1 MFLMLDP
8 KLIEQ
13 NIDLARARLAA
24 RGFETDLSEFTL
36 LNSRRKEII
45 KSVETLEQQ
54 RNEGSKRVGI
64 LKRSKEEKELST
76 LLPKLKTLSDQIKGL
91 NEKKAEVEGFLR
103 EFLLNVP
110 NIPDS
115 SVPEGVD
122 ESANVEIKKWREPRQ
137 FDFEVKDHVLLGAE
151 LGILDLPRATKIA
164 GARFALYR
172 GAGARLERALI
183 NFMLDI
189 HTKQHGY
196 TEVLT
201 PFVANAESLTG
212 TGNLPKFEED
222 LFKLS
227 DTDYYMIPTA
237 EVPVTNI
244 HRDEIIPQDML
255 PIKYVAYSPCFR
267 KEAGS
272 YGKDVHGIIRQH
284 QFNKVE
290 LVRFAEPQN
299 SYQELEMLTA
309 DAAKILELLGIPY
322 RIVVLCAGDMGF
334 SSAKTYD
341 LEVWVPSEGRYR
353 EISSCSNFEAF
364 QARRANIKYRESKS
378 SKVSY
383 LHTLNGSGVAVG
395 RALVAILENFQ
406 TEEGTVEV
414 PEVLVPYMDGMRII
428 DR

>member
-1 MFLMLDP
+1 MLDP
-8 KLIEQ
+8 KLIER
-13 NIDLARARLAA
+13 NIDLVGEKLAT
-24 RGFETDLSEFTL
+24 RGFETDLSEFAV

-45 KSVETLEQQ
+45 KRVETLEHQ
-54 RNEGSKRVGI
+54 RNEGSRKVGA
-64 LKRSKEEKELST
+64 LKRSGDEQGLSE
-76 LLPKLKTLSDQIKGL
+76 LLPELKALSEEIKDL
-91 NEKKAEVEGFLR
+91 NEKKAEVEGLLR
-103 EFLLNVP
+103 EFLLTIP
-110 NIPDS
+110 NMPDP
-115 SVPEGVD
+115 SVPEGPD
-122 ESANVEIKKWREPRQ
+122 DTANVEIRKWGEPRD

-151 LGILDLPRATKIA
+151 LDILDLPRATKIA
-164 GARFALYR
+164 GARFALYKN
-172 GAGARLERALI
+172 AGARLERALI
-183 NFMLDI
+183 NFMLDV

-201 PFVANAESLTG
+201 PFVANTESFTG

-227 DTDYYMIPTA
+227 DTDYYLVPTA

-244 HRDEIIPQDML
+244 HRDEIIPAEML
-255 PIKYVAYSPCFR
+255 PIKYVAYTPCFR

-290 LVRFAEPQN
+290 LVRFADPEN
-299 SYQELEMLTA
+299 SYEELEILTA

-322 RIVVLCAGDMGF
+322 RVIVLCTGDMGF

-364 QARRANIKYRESKS
+364 QARRANIKYRKSKG
-378 SKVSY
+378 SKPAH

-395 RALVAILENFQ
+395 RALLAILENFQ

-414 PEVLVPYMDGMRII
+414 PEVLVPYMDGIRVIG
-428 DR
+428 R

>member
-1 MFLMLDP
+1 MLDP
-8 KLIEQ
+8 KLIER
-13 NIDLARARLAA
+13 NIDLVGKKLAT
-24 RGFETDLSEFTL
+24 RGFDTDLSEFAV

-45 KSVETLEQQ
+45 QRVETLEHQ
-54 RNEGSKRVGI
+54 RNEGSRKVGA
-64 LKRSKEEKELST
+64 LKRSGDEEGLSR
-76 LLPKLKTLSDQIKGL
+76 LLPELRSLSDEIKDL
-91 NEKKAEVEGFLR
+91 NEKKTEAEALLR

-110 NIPDS
+110 NMPDS
-115 SVPEGVD
+115 SVPEGPD
-122 ESANVEIKKWREPRQ
+122 DTANVEIRKWGEPRD

-151 LGILDLPRATKIA
+151 LDILDLPRATKIA
-164 GARFALYR
+164 GARFALYKN
-172 GAGARLERALI
+172 AGARLERALI
-183 NFMLDI
+183 NFMLDV

-201 PFVANAESLTG
+201 PFVANTESLTG

-227 DTDYYMIPTA
+227 DTDYYMVPTA

-244 HRDEIIPQDML
+244 HRDEIIPAEML
-255 PIKYVAYSPCFR
+255 PIKYTAYTPCFR

-290 LVRFAEPQN
+290 LVRFADPEN
-299 SYQELEMLTA
+299 SYEELETLTA
-309 DAAKILELLGIPY
+309 DAARILELLGIPY
-322 RIVVLCAGDMGF
+322 RVVVLCTGDMGF

-364 QARRANIKYRESKS
+364 QARRANIRYRKSKG
-378 SKVSY
+378 SKPAY

-395 RALVAILENFQ
+395 RALLAILENFQ

-414 PEVLVPYMDGMRII
+414 PDVLVPYMDGVKVIGR
-428 DR
+428 

>member
-1 MFLMLDP
+1 MLDP
-8 KLIEQ
+8 KLIER
-13 NIDLARARLAA
+13 NIDLVGEKLAT
-24 RGFETDLSEFTL
+24 RGFETDLSEFTV
-36 LNSRRKEII
+36 LNSRRKEMI
-45 KSVETLEQQ
+45 KRVETLEHQ
-54 RNEGSKRVGI
+54 RNQGSRKVGA
-64 LKRSKEEKELST
+64 LKRSGDQQGLAE
-76 LLPKLKTLSDQIKGL
+76 LLPELKALSEEIKDL
-91 NEKKAEVEGFLR
+91 NEKKVDVEGLLR
-103 EFLLNVP
+103 EFLLTVP
-110 NIPDS
+110 NMPDS
-115 SVPEGVD
+115 SVPEGPD
-122 ESANVEIKKWREPRQ
+122 DTANVEIRKWGEPRS

-151 LGILDLPRATKIA
+151 LDILDLPRATKIA
-164 GARFALYR
+164 GARFALYKN
-172 GAGARLERALI
+172 AGARLERALI
-183 NFMLDI
+183 NFMLDV

-244 HRDEIIPQDML
+244 HRDEIIPPETL
-255 PIKYVAYSPCFR
+255 PIKYVAYTPCFR

-290 LVRFAEPQN
+290 LVRFADPEN
-299 SYQELEMLTA
+299 SYGELEMLTA

-322 RIVVLCAGDMGF
+322 RVVLLCTGDMGF

-364 QARRANIKYRESKS
+364 QARRANIRYRKSKG
-378 SKVSY
+378 SKPAY

-395 RALVAILENFQ
+395 RALLAIVENFQ

-414 PEVLVPYMDGMRII
+414 PEVLVPYMDGIRVIG
-428 DR
+428 R

>member
-1 MFLMLDP
+1 MLDP
-8 KLIEQ
+8 KLIER
-13 NIDLARARLAA
+13 NIDLVGEKLAT
-24 RGFETDLSEFTL
+24 RGFDTDLSEFAV
-36 LNSRRKEII
+36 LNSQRKEII
-45 KSVETLEQQ
+45 KRVEALEHQ
-54 RNEGSKRVGI
+54 RNEGSRKVGA
-64 LKRSKEEKELST
+64 LKRSGDQQGLSELM
-76 LLPKLKTLSDQIKGL
+76 PELKALSGEIKDL
-91 NEKKAEVEGFLR
+91 NEKKAEVEGLLR
-103 EFLLNVP
+103 EFLLTVP
-110 NIPDS
+110 NMPDS
-115 SVPEGVD
+115 SVPEGPD
-122 ESANVEIKKWREPRQ
+122 DTANIEIRKWGEPRN
-137 FDFEVKDHVLLGAE
+137 FDFEIKDHVLLGAE
-151 LGILDLPRATKIA
+151 LDILDLPRATKIA
-164 GARFALYR
+164 GARFALYKN
-172 GAGARLERALI
+172 AGARLERALI
-183 NFMLDI
+183 NFMLDV

-201 PFVANAESLTG
+201 PFVANTESLTG

-227 DTDYYMIPTA
+227 DTDYYMVPTA

-244 HRDEIIPQDML
+244 HRDEIIPAEML
-255 PIKYVAYSPCFR
+255 PIKYVAYTPCFR

-290 LVRFAEPQN
+290 LVRFADPEN
-299 SYQELEMLTA
+299 SYEELEMLTA

-322 RIVVLCAGDMGF
+322 RVIILCTGDMGF

-364 QARRANIKYRESKS
+364 QARRANIKYRKSKG
-378 SKVSY
+378 SKPAY

-395 RALVAILENFQ
+395 RALLAIVENFQ

-414 PEVLVPYMDGMRII
+414 PEVLVPYMDGIRVIG
-428 DR
+428 R

>member
-1 MFLMLDP
+1 MLDP
-8 KLIEQ
+8 KLIERS
-13 NIDLARARLAA
+13 IDLVGEKLAT
-24 RGFETDLSEFTL
+24 RGFETDLSEFTV

-45 KSVETLEQQ
+45 KRVETLEHQ
-54 RNEGSKRVGI
+54 RNEGSRKVGA
-64 LKRSKEEKELST
+64 LKRSGDQQGLAE
-76 LLPKLKTLSDQIKGL
+76 LLPELKALSEEIKDL
-91 NEKKAEVEGFLR
+91 NEKKAEAEELLR
-103 EFLLNVP
+103 EFLLTVP
-110 NIPDS
+110 NMPDS
-115 SVPEGVD
+115 SVPEGLD
-122 ESANVEIKKWREPRQ
+122 DTANVEIRKWGEPRD

-151 LGILDLPRATKIA
+151 LDILDLPRATKIA
-164 GARFALYR
+164 GARFALYKN
-172 GAGARLERALI
+172 AGARLERALI
-183 NFMLDI
+183 NFMLDV

-201 PFVANAESLTG
+201 PFVANTESLTG

-227 DTDYYMIPTA
+227 DTDYYMVPTA

-244 HRDEIIPQDML
+244 HRDEIIPPEML
-255 PIKYVAYSPCFR
+255 PIKYVAYTPCFR

-290 LVRFAEPQN
+290 LVRFADPEN
-299 SYQELEMLTA
+299 SYKELEMLTA

-322 RIVVLCAGDMGF
+322 RVVLLCTGDMGF

-364 QARRANIKYRESKS
+364 QARRANIKYRKSKG
-378 SKVSY
+378 SKPAY

-395 RALVAILENFQ
+395 RALLAIVENFQ

-414 PEVLVPYMDGMRII
+414 PEVLVPYMDGIRVIG
-428 DR
+428 R

>member
-1 MFLMLDP
+1 MLDP
-8 KLIEQ
+8 KLIER
-13 NIDLARARLAA
+13 NIDLVGKKLAT
-24 RGFETDLSEFTL
+24 RGFDTDLSEFAV

-45 KSVETLEQQ
+45 QRVETLEHQ
-54 RNEGSKRVGI
+54 RNEGSRKVGA
-64 LKRSKEEKELST
+64 LKRSGDEEGLSR
-76 LLPKLKTLSDQIKGL
+76 LLPELRSLSDEIKDL
-91 NEKKAEVEGFLR
+91 NEKKTEAEALLR
-103 EFLLNVP
+103 EFLLTVP
-110 NIPDS
+110 NMPDS
-115 SVPEGVD
+115 SVPEGPD
-122 ESANVEIKKWREPRQ
+122 DTANVEIRKWGEPRD

-151 LGILDLPRATKIA
+151 LDILDLPRATKIA
-164 GARFALYR
+164 GARFALYKN
-172 GAGARLERALI
+172 AGARLERALI
-183 NFMLDI
+183 NFMLDV

-201 PFVANAESLTG
+201 PFVANTESLTG

-227 DTDYYMIPTA
+227 DTDYYMVPTA

-244 HRDEIIPQDML
+244 HRDEIIPAEML
-255 PIKYVAYSPCFR
+255 PIKYTAYTPCFR

-290 LVRFAEPQN
+290 LVRFADPEN
-299 SYQELEMLTA
+299 SYEELEMLTA
-309 DAAKILELLGIPY
+309 DAARILELLGIPY
-322 RIVVLCAGDMGF
+322 RVVVLCTGDMGF

-364 QARRANIKYRESKS
+364 QARRANIRYRKSKG
-378 SKVSY
+378 SKPAY

-395 RALVAILENFQ
+395 RALLAILENFQ

-414 PEVLVPYMDGMRII
+414 PEVLVPYMDGVKVIGR
-428 DR
+428 

>member
-1 MFLMLDP
+1 MLDP
-8 KLIEQ
+8 KLIER
-13 NIDLARARLAA
+13 NIDLVGKRLAT
-24 RGFETDLSEFTL
+24 RGFDTDLSEFAV

-45 KSVETLEQQ
+45 KRVETLEHQ
-54 RNEGSKRVGI
+54 RNEGSRKVGA
-64 LKRSKEEKELST
+64 LKRSGDEDELSR
-76 LLPKLKTLSDQIKGL
+76 LLPELRSLSEEIKDL
-91 NEKKAEVEGFLR
+91 NEKKTEVEALLR

-110 NIPDS
+110 NMPDS
-115 SVPEGVD
+115 SVPEGPD
-122 ESANVEIKKWREPRQ
+122 DTANVEIRKWGEPRN
-137 FDFEVKDHVLLGAE
+137 FDFEIKDHVLLGAE
-151 LGILDLPRATKIA
+151 LDILDLPRATKIA
-164 GARFALYR
+164 GARFALYKN
-172 GAGARLERALI
+172 AGARLERALI

-189 HTKQHGY
+189 HTKRHGY
-196 TEVLT
+196 MEVLT
-201 PFVANAESLTG
+201 PFVANTESLTG

-227 DTDYYMIPTA
+227 DTDYYMVPTA

-244 HRDEIIPQDML
+244 HRDEIIPAEML
-255 PIKYVAYSPCFR
+255 PIKYVAYTPCFR

-290 LVRFAEPQN
+290 LVRFANPDN
-299 SYQELEMLTA
+299 SYEELEILTA

-322 RIVVLCAGDMGF
+322 RVVVLCTGDMGF

-364 QARRANIKYRESKS
+364 QARRANIRYKKSKG
-378 SKVSY
+378 SKPAY

-395 RALVAILENFQ
+395 RALLAILENFQ
-406 TEEGTVEV
+406 TEEGNVEV
-414 PEVLVPYMDGMRII
+414 PEVLVPYMDGIRVIS
-428 DR
+428 R

>member
-1 MFLMLDP
+1 MLDP

-13 NIDLARARLAA
+13 NIDLVQKRLSA
-24 RGFETDLSEFTL
+24 RGPETDLSEFAV
-36 LNSRRKEII
+36 LNSRRKEVI
-45 KSVETLEQQ
+45 KEVETLEHQ
-54 RNEGSKRVGI
+54 RNEGSRRVGA
-64 LKRSKEEKELST
+64 LKRSGDQDELSK
-76 LLPKLKTLSDQIKGL
+76 LLPELRALSDEIKNL
-91 NEKKAEVEGFLR
+91 NEKKAEVDALLR
-103 EFLLNVP
+103 DFLLNLP
-110 NIPDS
+110 NMPDS
-115 SVPEGVD
+115 SVPEGPD
-122 ESANVEIKKWREPRQ
+122 DTANVEIRKWGEPRE
-137 FDFEVKDHVLLGAE
+137 FDFEIKDHVVLGAE
-151 LGILDLPRATKIA
+151 LDILDLPRATKIA
-164 GARFALYR
+164 GARFALYKN
-172 GAGARLERALI
+172 AGARLERALI
-183 NFMLDI
+183 NFMLDV
-189 HTKQHGY
+189 HTKEHGY

-201 PFVANAESLTG
+201 PFVANTESLTG

-244 HRDEIIPQDML
+244 HRDEIVSAEML
-255 PIKYVAYSPCFR
+255 PIKYVAYTPCFR

-290 LVRFAEPQN
+290 LVRFADPEN

-309 DAAKILELLGIPY
+309 DAARILELLRIPY
-322 RIVVLCAGDMGF
+322 RVVVLCTGDMGF

-341 LEVWVPSEGRYR
+341 LEVWVPSECRYR

-364 QARRANIKYRESKS
+364 QARRANIRYRESKG
-378 SKVSY
+378 SKPAY

-395 RALVAILENFQ
+395 RAVLAILENFQ

-414 PEVLVPYMDGMRII
+414 PEVLVPYMDGISVI
-428 DR
+428 GG

>member
-1 MFLMLDP
+1 MLDP
-8 KLIEQ
+8 KLIER
-13 NIDLARARLAA
+13 NIDLVGKKLAT
-24 RGFETDLSEFTL
+24 RGFDTDLSEFAV

-45 KSVETLEQQ
+45 KRVEALEHQ
-54 RNEGSKRVGI
+54 RNEGSRKVGA
-64 LKRSKEEKELST
+64 LKRSGDEDELSR
-76 LLPKLKTLSDQIKGL
+76 LMPELRSLSEEIKDL
-91 NEKKAEVEGFLR
+91 NEKKTEVEALLR

-110 NIPDS
+110 NMPDS
-115 SVPEGVD
+115 SVPEGPD
-122 ESANVEIKKWREPRQ
+122 DTANVEIRKWGEPRN
-137 FDFEVKDHVLLGAE
+137 FDFEVKDHVLLGEE
-151 LGILDLPRATKIA
+151 LDILDLPRATKIA
-164 GARFALYR
+164 GARFALYKN
-172 GAGARLERALI
+172 AGARLERALI

-189 HTKQHGY
+189 HTKRHGY

-201 PFVANAESLTG
+201 PFVANTESLTG

-227 DTDYYMIPTA
+227 DTDYYMVPTA

-244 HRDEIIPQDML
+244 HRDEIIPAEML
-255 PIKYVAYSPCFR
+255 PIKYVAYTPCFR

-290 LVRFAEPQN
+290 LVRFADPDN
-299 SYQELEMLTA
+299 SYEELEILTA
-309 DAAKILELLGIPY
+309 DAAKVLELLGIPY
-322 RIVVLCAGDMGF
+322 RVVILCTGDMGF

-364 QARRANIKYRESKS
+364 QARRANIRYRKSKG
-378 SKVSY
+378 SKPAY

-395 RALVAILENFQ
+395 RALLAILENFQ
-406 TEEGTVEV
+406 TEEGNVEV
-414 PEVLVPYMDGMRII
+414 PEVLVPYMDGIRVIS
-428 DR
+428 R

>member
-1 MFLMLDP
+1 MLDP
-8 KLIEQ
+8 KLIER
-13 NIDLARARLAA
+13 NIDLVGEKLAT
-24 RGFETDLSEFTL
+24 RGVETDLSEFVV
-36 LNSRRKEII
+36 LNSRRKDII
-45 KSVETLEQQ
+45 KRVEALEHQ
-54 RNEGSKRVGI
+54 RNEGSREIGT
-64 LKRSKEEKELST
+64 LKRSGDEEELSR
-76 LLPKLKTLSDQIKGL
+76 LMPELKALSEEIKDL
-91 NEKKAEVEGFLR
+91 NEKKTEVEALLR

-110 NIPDS
+110 NMPDS
-115 SVPEGVD
+115 SVPEGPD
-122 ESANVEIKKWREPRQ
+122 DTANVEIRKWGEPRS

-151 LGILDLPRATKIA
+151 LDILDLPRATKIA
-164 GARFALYR
+164 GARFALYKN
-172 GAGARLERALI
+172 AGARLERALI
-183 NFMLDI
+183 NFMLDV

-201 PFVANAESLTG
+201 PFVANTESLTG

-227 DTDYYMIPTA
+227 DTDYYMVPTA

-244 HRDEIIPQDML
+244 HRDEIIPAELL

-290 LVRFAEPQN
+290 LVRFADPEN
-299 SYQELEMLTA
+299 SYEELETLTA
-309 DAAKILELLGIPY
+309 DAARILELLGIPY
-322 RIVVLCAGDMGF
+322 RVVVLCTGDMGF

-364 QARRANIKYRESKS
+364 QARRANIRYRESKG
-378 SKVSY
+378 SKPAY

-395 RALVAILENFQ
+395 RALLAILENFQ
-406 TEEGTVEV
+406 TEEGTVKI
-414 PEVLVPYMDGMRII
+414 PEVLVPYMDGIRVIG
-428 DR
+428 R

>member
-1 MFLMLDP
+1 MLDP
-8 KLIEQ
+8 KLIER
-13 NIDLARARLAA
+13 NIDLVGEKLAT
-24 RGFETDLSEFTL
+24 RGFETDLSEFAV
-36 LNSRRKEII
+36 LNSQRKEII
-45 KSVETLEQQ
+45 KRVETLEHR
-54 RNEGSKRVGI
+54 RNEGSRKVGA
-64 LKRSKEEKELST
+64 LKRSRDQQGLSE
-76 LLPKLKTLSDQIKGL
+76 LLPELKALSDEVKDL
-91 NEKKAEVEGFLR
+91 NEKKAEVEGLLR
-103 EFLLNVP
+103 EFLLTIP
-110 NIPDS
+110 NMPDS
-115 SVPEGVD
+115 SVPEGQD
-122 ESANVEIKKWREPRQ
+122 DTANVEIRKWGEPRD
-137 FDFEVKDHVLLGAE
+137 FDFEIKDHVLLGAE
-151 LGILDLPRATKIA
+151 LDILDLPRATKIA
-164 GARFALYR
+164 GARFALYKN
-172 GAGARLERALI
+172 AGARLERALI
-183 NFMLDI
+183 NFMLDV

-201 PFVANAESLTG
+201 PFVANTESLTG

-227 DTDYYMIPTA
+227 DTDYYLIPTA

-244 HRDEIIPQDML
+244 HRDEIIPEEML

-290 LVRFAEPQN
+290 LVRFADPEN
-299 SYQELEMLTA
+299 SYEELEILTS

-322 RIVVLCAGDMGF
+322 RVVVLCTGDMGF

-364 QARRANIKYRESKS
+364 QARRANIRYRESKG
-378 SKVSY
+378 SKPAF

-395 RALVAILENFQ
+395 RALLAIVENFQ

-414 PEVLVPYMDGMRII
+414 PEVLVPYMDGIRVIG
-428 DR
+428 R

>member
-1 MFLMLDP
+1 MLDP
-8 KLIEQ
+8 KLIER
-13 NIDLARARLAA
+13 NIDLVGERLAT
-24 RGFETDLSEFTL
+24 RGFETDLSEFAV

-45 KSVETLEQQ
+45 KRVETLEHQ
-54 RNEGSKRVGI
+54 RNEGSRRVGG
-64 LKRSKEEKELST
+64 LKRSGDQQGLSE
-76 LLPKLKTLSDQIKGL
+76 LLPELKALSDEIKDL
-91 NEKKAEVEGFLR
+91 NEKKTEVEGLLR
-103 EFLLNVP
+103 GFLLTIP
-110 NIPDS
+110 NMPDS
-115 SVPEGVD
+115 SVPEGLD
-122 ESANVEIKKWREPRQ
+122 DTANVEIKKWGEPRD
-137 FDFEVKDHVLLGAE
+137 FDFEIKDHVLLGAE
-151 LGILDLPRATKIA
+151 LDILDLPRATKIA
-164 GARFALYR
+164 GARFALYKN
-172 GAGARLERALI
+172 AGARLERALI
-183 NFMLDI
+183 NFMLDV
-189 HTKQHGY
+189 HTRRHGY

-201 PFVANAESLTG
+201 PFVANTESLTG

-227 DTDYYMIPTA
+227 DTDYYMVPTA

-244 HRDEIIPQDML
+244 HRDEIIPAEML

-290 LVRFAEPQN
+290 LVRFADPEN
-299 SYQELEMLTA
+299 SYEELEMLTA

-322 RIVVLCAGDMGF
+322 RVVVLCTGDMGF

-364 QARRANIKYRESKS
+364 QARRANIRYRKSKG
-378 SKVSY
+378 SKPAY

-395 RALVAILENFQ
+395 RALLAIVENFQ

-414 PEVLVPYMDGMRII
+414 PEVLVPYMDGVRVIG
-428 DR
+428 R

>member
-1 MFLMLDP
+1 MLDP

-13 NIDLARARLAA
+13 NIDLVGEKLAT
-24 RGFETDLSEFTL
+24 RGFDTDLSEFVV
-36 LNSRRKEII
+36 LNSQRKEII
-45 KSVETLEQQ
+45 KRVEALEHQ
-54 RNEGSKRVGI
+54 RNEGSKKVGA
-64 LKRSKEEKELST
+64 LKRSGDQQGLSELM
-76 LLPKLKTLSDQIKGL
+76 PELKALSGEIKDL
-91 NEKKAEVEGFLR
+91 NEKKAEVEGLLR
-103 EFLLNVP
+103 EFLLTVP
-110 NIPDS
+110 NMPDS
-115 SVPEGVD
+115 SVPEGPD
-122 ESANVEIKKWREPRQ
+122 DTANIEIRKWGEPRN
-137 FDFEVKDHVLLGAE
+137 FDFKVKDHVLLGAE
-151 LGILDLPRATKIA
+151 LDILDLPRATKIA
-164 GARFALYR
+164 GARFALYKN
-172 GAGARLERALI
+172 AGARLERALI
-183 NFMLDI
+183 NFMLDV
-189 HTKQHGY
+189 HSKQHGY

-201 PFVANAESLTG
+201 PFVANTESLTG

-227 DTDYYMIPTA
+227 DTDYYMVPTA

-244 HRDEIIPQDML
+244 HRDEIIPAEML
-255 PIKYVAYSPCFR
+255 PIKYVAYTPCFR

-290 LVRFAEPQN
+290 LVRFADPEN
-299 SYQELEMLTA
+299 SYEELEMLTA

-322 RIVVLCAGDMGF
+322 RVIILCTGDMGF

-364 QARRANIKYRESKS
+364 QARRANIKYRKSKG
-378 SKVSY
+378 SKPAY

-395 RALVAILENFQ
+395 RALLAIVENFQ

-414 PEVLVPYMDGMRII
+414 PEVLVPYMDGIRVIG
-428 DR
+428 R

>member
-1 MFLMLDP
+1 MLDP
-8 KLIEQ
+8 KLIER
-13 NIDLARARLAA
+13 NIDLVGERLAT
-24 RGFETDLSEFTL
+24 RGFETDLSEFAV

-45 KSVETLEQQ
+45 KRVETLEHQ
-54 RNEGSKRVGI
+54 RNEGSRRVGG
-64 LKRSKEEKELST
+64 LKRSGDQQGLSE
-76 LLPKLKTLSDQIKGL
+76 LLPELKALSDEIKDL
-91 NEKKAEVEGFLR
+91 NEKKTEVEGLLR
-103 EFLLNVP
+103 GFLLTIP
-110 NIPDS
+110 NMPDS
-115 SVPEGVD
+115 SVPEGLD
-122 ESANVEIKKWREPRQ
+122 DTANVEIRKWGEPRD
-137 FDFEVKDHVLLGAE
+137 FDFEIKDHVLLGAE
-151 LGILDLPRATKIA
+151 LDILDLPRATKIA
-164 GARFALYR
+164 GARFALYKN
-172 GAGARLERALI
+172 AGARLERALI
-183 NFMLDI
+183 NFMLDV
-189 HTKQHGY
+189 HTRRHGY

-201 PFVANAESLTG
+201 PFVANTESLTG

-227 DTDYYMIPTA
+227 DTDYYMVPTA

-244 HRDEIIPQDML
+244 HRDEIIPAEML

-290 LVRFAEPQN
+290 LVRFADPEN
-299 SYQELEMLTA
+299 SYEELEMLTA

-322 RIVVLCAGDMGF
+322 RAVVLCTGDMGF

-364 QARRANIKYRESKS
+364 QARRANIRYRKSKG
-378 SKVSY
+378 SKPAY

-395 RALVAILENFQ
+395 RALLAIVENFQ

-414 PEVLVPYMDGMRII
+414 PEVLVPYMDGVRVIG
-428 DR
+428 R

>member
-1 MFLMLDP
+1 MLDP
-8 KLIEQ
+8 KLIER
-13 NIDLARARLAA
+13 NIDLVGEKLAT
-24 RGFETDLSEFTL
+24 RGFDTDLSEFAV
-36 LNSRRKEII
+36 LNSQRKEII
-45 KSVETLEQQ
+45 KRVEALEHQ
-54 RNEGSKRVGI
+54 RNEGSRKVGA
-64 LKRSKEEKELST
+64 LKRSGDQQGLSELM
-76 LLPKLKTLSDQIKGL
+76 PELKALSGEIKDL
-91 NEKKAEVEGFLR
+91 NEKKAEVEGLLR
-103 EFLLNVP
+103 EFLLTVP
-110 NIPDS
+110 NMPDS
-115 SVPEGVD
+115 SVPEGPD
-122 ESANVEIKKWREPRQ
+122 DTANIEIRKWGEPRN

-151 LGILDLPRATKIA
+151 LDILDLPRATKIA
-164 GARFALYR
+164 GARFALYKN
-172 GAGARLERALI
+172 AGARLERALI
-183 NFMLDI
+183 NFMLDV
-189 HTKQHGY
+189 HSKQHGY

-201 PFVANAESLTG
+201 PFVANTESLTG

-227 DTDYYMIPTA
+227 DTDYYMVPTA

-244 HRDEIIPQDML
+244 HRDEIIPAEML
-255 PIKYVAYSPCFR
+255 PIKYVAYTPCFR

-290 LVRFAEPQN
+290 LVRFADPEN
-299 SYQELEMLTA
+299 SYEELEILTA

-322 RIVVLCAGDMGF
+322 RVIILCTGDMGF

-364 QARRANIKYRESKS
+364 QARRANIKYRKSKG
-378 SKVSY
+378 SKPAY

-395 RALVAILENFQ
+395 RALLAIVENFQ

-414 PEVLVPYMDGMRII
+414 PEVLVPYMDGIRVIG
-428 DR
+428 R

>member
-1 MFLMLDP
+1 MLDP
-8 KLIEQ
+8 KLIER
-13 NIDLARARLAA
+13 NIDLVGKKLAT
-24 RGFETDLSEFTL
+24 RGFDTDLSEFAV

-45 KSVETLEQQ
+45 QRVETLEHQ
-54 RNEGSKRVGI
+54 RNEGSRKVGA
-64 LKRSKEEKELST
+64 LKRSGDEEELSR
-76 LLPKLKTLSDQIKGL
+76 LLPELRSLSDEIKDL
-91 NEKKAEVEGFLR
+91 NEKKTEAEALLR

-110 NIPDS
+110 NMPDS
-115 SVPEGVD
+115 SVPEGPD
-122 ESANVEIKKWREPRQ
+122 DTANVEIRKWGEPRD

-151 LGILDLPRATKIA
+151 LDILDLPRATKIA
-164 GARFALYR
+164 GARFALYKN
-172 GAGARLERALI
+172 AGARLERALI
-183 NFMLDI
+183 NFMLDV

-201 PFVANAESLTG
+201 PFVANTESLTG

-227 DTDYYMIPTA
+227 DTDYYMVPTA

-244 HRDEIIPQDML
+244 HRDEIIPAEML
-255 PIKYVAYSPCFR
+255 PIKYTAYTPCFR

-290 LVRFAEPQN
+290 LVRFADPEN
-299 SYQELEMLTA
+299 SYEELETLTA
-309 DAAKILELLGIPY
+309 DAARILELLGIPY
-322 RIVVLCAGDMGF
+322 RVVVLCTGDMGF

-364 QARRANIKYRESKS
+364 QARRANIRYRKSKG
-378 SKVSY
+378 SKPAY

-395 RALVAILENFQ
+395 RALLAILENFQ

-414 PEVLVPYMDGMRII
+414 PEVLVPYMDGVRVIG
-428 DR
+428 R

>member
-1 MFLMLDP
+1 MLDP
-8 KLIEQ
+8 KLIER
-13 NIDLARARLAA
+13 NIDLVGEKLAT
-24 RGFETDLSEFTL
+24 RGFETDLSEFTV

-45 KSVETLEQQ
+45 KRVETLEHQ
-54 RNEGSKRVGI
+54 RNEGSRKVGA
-64 LKRSKEEKELST
+64 LKKSGDQQGLSE
-76 LLPKLKTLSDQIKGL
+76 LLPELKALSEEIKDF
-91 NEKKAEVEGFLR
+91 NEKKAEAEGLLR
-103 EFLLNVP
+103 EFLLTVP
-110 NIPDS
+110 NMPDS
-115 SVPEGVD
+115 SVPEGPD
-122 ESANVEIKKWREPRQ
+122 DTANVEIRKWGEPRD

-151 LGILDLPRATKIA
+151 LDILDLPRATKIA
-164 GARFALYR
+164 GARFALYKN
-172 GAGARLERALI
+172 AGARLERALI
-183 NFMLDI
+183 NFMLDV

-201 PFVANAESLTG
+201 PFVANTESLTG

-227 DTDYYMIPTA
+227 DTDYYLVPTA

-244 HRDEIIPQDML
+244 HRDEIIPPEML
-255 PIKYVAYSPCFR
+255 PIKYVAYTPCFR

-290 LVRFAEPQN
+290 LVRFADPEN
-299 SYQELEMLTA
+299 SYEELEMLTA

-322 RIVVLCAGDMGF
+322 RVVLLCTGDMGF

-364 QARRANIKYRESKS
+364 QARRANIRYRKSKG
-378 SKVSY
+378 SKPAY

-395 RALVAILENFQ
+395 RALLAIVENFQ

-414 PEVLVPYMDGMRII
+414 PEVLVPYMDGVRVIG
-428 DR
+428 R

>member
-1 MFLMLDP
+1 MLDP
-8 KLIEQ
+8 KLIER
-13 NIDLARARLAA
+13 NIDLVGEKLAT
-24 RGFETDLSEFTL
+24 RGFETDLSEFAV

-45 KSVETLEQQ
+45 KSVETLEHR
-54 RNEGSKRVGI
+54 RNEGSRKVGV
-64 LKRSKEEKELST
+64 LKRSGDQKGLSELM
-76 LLPKLKTLSDQIKGL
+76 PELKALSDEIKDL
-91 NEKKAEVEGFLR
+91 NEKKAEVEGLLR
-103 EFLLNVP
+103 EFLLTIP
-110 NIPDS
+110 NMPDS
-115 SVPEGVD
+115 SVPEGLD
-122 ESANVEIKKWREPRQ
+122 DTANVEIRKWGEPRD

-151 LGILDLPRATKIA
+151 LDMLDLPRATKIA
-164 GARFALYR
+164 GARFALYKD
-172 GAGARLERALI
+172 AGARLERALI
-183 NFMLDI
+183 NFMLDV

-201 PFVANAESLTG
+201 PFVANTESLTG

-227 DTDYYMIPTA
+227 DTDYYMVPTA

-244 HRDEIIPQDML
+244 HRDEIIPAEML

-290 LVRFAEPQN
+290 LVRFADPEN
-299 SYQELEMLTA
+299 SYEELETLTA
-309 DAAKILELLGIPY
+309 DAARILELLGIPY
-322 RIVVLCAGDMGF
+322 RVVILCTGDMGF

-364 QARRANIKYRESKS
+364 QARRANIRYRKSKG
-378 SKVSY
+378 SKPAY

-395 RALVAILENFQ
+395 RALLAIVENFQ

-414 PEVLVPYMDGMRII
+414 PEVLVPYMDGVRVIG
-428 DR
+428 R

>member
-1 MFLMLDP
+1 MLDP
-8 KLIEQ
+8 KLIER
-13 NIDLARARLAA
+13 NIDLVGEKLAT
-24 RGFETDLSEFTL
+24 RGFETDLSEFTV

-45 KSVETLEQQ
+45 KRVETLEHQ
-54 RNEGSKRVGI
+54 RNEGSRKVGA
-64 LKRSKEEKELST
+64 LKRSGDQQGLAE
-76 LLPKLKTLSDQIKGL
+76 LLPELKALSEEIKDL
-91 NEKKAEVEGFLR
+91 NEKKAEAEELLR
-103 EFLLNVP
+103 EFLLTVP
-110 NIPDS
+110 NMPDS
-115 SVPEGVD
+115 SVPEGLD
-122 ESANVEIKKWREPRQ
+122 DTANVEIRKWGEARD

-151 LGILDLPRATKIA
+151 LDILDLPRATKIA
-164 GARFALYR
+164 GARFALYKN
-172 GAGARLERALI
+172 AGARLERALI
-183 NFMLDI
+183 NFMLDV

-201 PFVANAESLTG
+201 PFVANTESLTG

-227 DTDYYMIPTA
+227 DTDYYMVPTA

-244 HRDEIIPQDML
+244 HRDEIIPPEML
-255 PIKYVAYSPCFR
+255 PIKYVAYTPCFR

-290 LVRFAEPQN
+290 LVRFADPEN
-299 SYQELEMLTA
+299 SYKELEMLTA

-322 RIVVLCAGDMGF
+322 RVVLLCTGDMGF

-364 QARRANIKYRESKS
+364 QARRANIKYRKSKG
-378 SKVSY
+378 SKPAY

-395 RALVAILENFQ
+395 RALLAIVENFQ

-414 PEVLVPYMDGMRII
+414 PEVLVPYMDGIRVIG
-428 DR
+428 R

>member
-1 MFLMLDP
+1 MLDP
-8 KLIEQ
+8 KLIER
-13 NIDLARARLAA
+13 NIDLVGEKLAT
-24 RGFETDLSEFTL
+24 RGFETDLSEFTV

-45 KSVETLEQQ
+45 KRVETLEHQ
-54 RNEGSKRVGI
+54 RNQGSRKVGA
-64 LKRSKEEKELST
+64 LKRSGDQQGLAE
-76 LLPKLKTLSDQIKGL
+76 LLPELKALSEEIKDL
-91 NEKKAEVEGFLR
+91 NEKKVEVEGLLR
-103 EFLLNVP
+103 EFLLTVP
-110 NIPDS
+110 NMPDS
-115 SVPEGVD
+115 SVPEGPD
-122 ESANVEIKKWREPRQ
+122 DTANVEIRKWGEPRS

-151 LGILDLPRATKIA
+151 LDILDLPRATKIA
-164 GARFALYR
+164 GARFALYKN
-172 GAGARLERALI
+172 AGARLERALI
-183 NFMLDI
+183 NFMLDV

-201 PFVANAESLTG
+201 PFVANTESFTG

-227 DTDYYMIPTA
+227 DTDYYMVPTA

-244 HRDEIIPQDML
+244 HRDEIIPPEML
-255 PIKYVAYSPCFR
+255 PIKYVAYTPCFR

-290 LVRFAEPQN
+290 LVRFADPEN
-299 SYQELEMLTA
+299 SYEELEMLTA

-322 RIVVLCAGDMGF
+322 RVVLLCTGDMGF

-364 QARRANIKYRESKS
+364 QARRANIRYRKSKG
-378 SKVSY
+378 SKPAY

-395 RALVAILENFQ
+395 RALLAIVENFQ

-414 PEVLVPYMDGMRII
+414 PEVLVPYMDGIRVIG
-428 DR
+428 R

>member
-1 MFLMLDP
+1 MLDP
-8 KLIEQ
+8 KLIER
-13 NIDLARARLAA
+13 NIDLVGKKLAT
-24 RGFETDLSEFTL
+24 RGFETDLSEFAV
-36 LNSRRKEII
+36 LNSRRKDII
-45 KSVETLEQQ
+45 KRVETLEHQ
-54 RNEGSKRVGI
+54 RNKGSRKAGA
-64 LKRSKEEKELST
+64 LKRSGDEKELSR
-76 LLPKLKTLSDQIKGL
+76 LLPELKALSDEIKDL
-91 NEKKAEVEGFLR
+91 NEKKAEAEELLR

-110 NIPDS
+110 NLPDS
-115 SVPEGVD
+115 SVPEGPD
-122 ESANVEIKKWREPRQ
+122 DTANVEIRKWGEPRN

-151 LGILDLPRATKIA
+151 LDILDLPRATKIA
-164 GARFALYR
+164 GARFALYKS
-172 GAGARLERALI
+172 AGARLERALI
-183 NFMLDI
+183 NFMLDV
-189 HTKQHGY
+189 HTKRHGY

-201 PFVANAESLTG
+201 PFVANTESLTG

-227 DTDYYMIPTA
+227 DTDYYMVPTA

-244 HRDEIIPQDML
+244 HRDEIIPAEML
-255 PIKYVAYSPCFR
+255 PIKYVAYTPCFR

-290 LVRFAEPQN
+290 LVRFADPES
-299 SYQELEMLTA
+299 SYEELEILSA
-309 DAAKILELLGIPY
+309 DAARILELLGIPY
-322 RIVVLCAGDMGF
+322 RVVVLCTGDLGF

-364 QARRANIKYRESKS
+364 QARRANIRYRESKG
-378 SKVSY
+378 SKPAY

-395 RALVAILENFQ
+395 RALLAILENFQ

-414 PEVLVPYMDGMRII
+414 PEVLVPYMDGIRVIG
-428 DR
+428 R

>member
-1 MFLMLDP
+1 MLDP
-8 KLIEQ
+8 KLIER
-13 NIDLARARLAA
+13 NIDLVGERLAT
-24 RGFETDLSEFTL
+24 RGFETDLSEFAV

-45 KSVETLEQQ
+45 KRVETLEHQ
-54 RNEGSKRVGI
+54 RNEGSRRVGG
-64 LKRSKEEKELST
+64 LKRSGDQQGLSE
-76 LLPKLKTLSDQIKGL
+76 LLPELKALSDEIKDL
-91 NEKKAEVEGFLR
+91 NEKKAEVEGLLR
-103 EFLLNVP
+103 GFLLTIP
-110 NIPDS
+110 NMPDS
-115 SVPEGVD
+115 SVPEGLD
-122 ESANVEIKKWREPRQ
+122 DTANVEIRKWGEPRD
-137 FDFEVKDHVLLGAE
+137 FDFEIKDHVLLGAE
-151 LGILDLPRATKIA
+151 LDILDLPRATKIA
-164 GARFALYR
+164 GARFALYKN
-172 GAGARLERALI
+172 AGARLERALI
-183 NFMLDI
+183 NFMLDV
-189 HTKQHGY
+189 HTRRHGY

-201 PFVANAESLTG
+201 PFVANTESLTG

-227 DTDYYMIPTA
+227 DTDYYMVPTA

-244 HRDEIIPQDML
+244 HRDEIIPAEML

-290 LVRFAEPQN
+290 LVRFADPEN
-299 SYQELEMLTA
+299 SYEELEMLTA

-322 RIVVLCAGDMGF
+322 RAVVLCTGDMGF

-364 QARRANIKYRESKS
+364 QARRANIRYRKSKG
-378 SKVSY
+378 SKPAY

-395 RALVAILENFQ
+395 RALLAIVENFQ

-414 PEVLVPYMDGMRII
+414 PEVLVPYMDGVRVIG
-428 DR
+428 R